1 MSATSSLSSLPSE
14 KGYAGTRLPRSPYLQ
29 SNPLPLHHHSKHARQ
44 RGNFSNFRKA
54 LRSLRNSH
62 LDPFPPYFNN
72 IMNNNRRHES
82 LITRAWV
89 SSTTIVGVSTRK
101 KHDRGQY
108 VYLLQPRFVEYRAG
122 VAPRKSLKSL
132 SDSEVRDAIFDDE
145 LTRTTPLPHL
155 KGRGRWIFTFYQV

>member
-1 MSATSSLSSLPSE
+1 MPELDYHVLPIYNPTRYLYITTESMQDREATFRILE
-14 KGYAGTRLPRSPYLQ
+14 K
-29 SNPLPLHHHSKHARQ
+29 HFARYEIHTWTHFPHILITLWTIT
-44 RGNFSNFRKA
+44 GDPKA
-54 LRSLRNSH
+54 LLRAREYRQ
-62 LDPFPPYFNN
+62 PPLLEY
-72 IMNNNRRHES
+72 RP
-82 LITRAWV
+82 V
-89 SSTTIVGVSTRK
+89 K